1 MSSKT
6 FHSEY
11 DEMSSMFHSDYDE
24 MSSMFH
30 SEYDVVMSST
40 YHLEYYDVLMMS
52 STFHHS
58 EYDTDTDVLYV
69 DLEEDAYVRVSW
81 SIL

>member
-1 MSSKT
+1 
-6 FHSEY
+6 
-11 DEMSSMFHSDYDE
+11 MSSMFHSDYDE

-40 YHLEYYDVLMMS
+40 YHLEYYDVLMS